1 MDTFYLTDKGTRYL
15 ERLRDEDLIRRGKD
29 TTQVEDT
36 VVLYN
41 IETVDSEVFK
51 VLDKDWSR
59 PVVRRLFEAGMIDK
73 E

>member
-1 MDTFYLTDKGTRYL
+1 MDSFYLTDKGTRYL

-29 TTQVEDT
+29 TIQVEDT

-41 IETVDSEVFK
+41 IETVDQEVFK

-59 PVVRRLFEAGMIDK
+59 PVVRRLFEAGYIDK